1 MAAITDVKKIY
12 MAVIDQVCA
21 NVREALSEEG
31 YDEQTITELRSQ
43 WSHKIESSKA
53 LEPLP
58 ISATDEATT
67 RMNRRT
73 TGNDNNHANASNRT
87 STTAGTVGAV
97 ANMRSVTSNP
107 STITTGATLNQTYL
121 PQGIINP
128 GTITMPTPT
137 ASLLSGGASAT
148 TFMRPTVFNLSQ
160 TQQTMGN
167 NPMRAPNQLDG
178 ANDDEVNEQETTTKR
193 VNRKKKLRNFKI
205 TFQLDGTGPPGSDDE
220 DEDEDNDIE
229 GNDVGD
235 DLDDDDDDDGNEEGN
250 EDSRPLCSE
259 DDVSTDEEPSE
270 LFDTDNVVVCQYD
283 KITRTKSKWRFI
295 LKSGVMNINGRDYVF
310 QKATGEADW

>member
-1 MAAITDVKKIY
+1 MAAISDVKRIY
-12 MAVIDQVCA
+12 LSVIDQVCA

-43 WSHKIESSKA
+43 WTHKVESSKA

-73 TGNDNNHANASNRT
+73 TANDNNHANASNRT
-87 STTAGTVGAV
+87 STTAS
-97 ANMRSVTSNP
+97 ANMRAVTSNP
-107 STITTGATLNQTYL
+107 STITTGATSNQTYL
-121 PQGIINP
+121 PPGIINP

-137 ASLLSGGASAT
+137 ASLLSGGAAAAT
-148 TFMRPTVFNLSQ
+148 TYLRPTAFSLSQ
-160 TQQTMGN
+160 TQQMMGN
-167 NPMRAPNQLDG
+167 NSMRTSNQLDG
-178 ANDDEVNEQETTTKR
+178 TNDDTDEKEKTSKR
-193 VNRKKKLRNFKI
+193 VNRKKKSRNIEI

-220 DEDEDNDIE
+220 DDDEDNDIE
-229 GNDVGD
+229 GNDVAD
-235 DLDDDDDDDGNEEGN
+235 DLDDDDDDDGNDEGN

-283 KITRTKSKWRFI
+283 KISRTKSKWRFV
-295 LKSGVMNINGRDYVF
+295 LKSGVMNINGRDFVF
-310 QKATGEADW
+310 QKANGEAEW